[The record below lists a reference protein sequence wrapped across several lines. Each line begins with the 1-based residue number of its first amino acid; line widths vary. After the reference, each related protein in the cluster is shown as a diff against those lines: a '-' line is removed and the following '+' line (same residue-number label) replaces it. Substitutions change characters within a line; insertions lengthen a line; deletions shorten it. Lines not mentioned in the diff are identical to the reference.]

1 MTPITL
7 HPVDKLSLIVD
18 YLITSMFDVLSE
30 KKSPVIV
37 KGVESIKAT
46 RLRLSMKKVIMRQYW
61 RLQQSQTVI
70 SMVFWTTTLTL
81 LIWPYVKWRFE
92 KGCDGGLCFSDEIFG
107 FSSTYIGLM
116 SIGLLVLLTVLLIGY
131 IYDVGLGLW
140 KEHLTISTE
149 RNPFGV
155 YLISPPM
162 GLILAQTN
170 MLLKHLASD
179 EEEVQRHVA
188 FVERW
193 LEWNADEEIW
203 ARAMDAWRNSM
214 GDEDP
219 HLPFLSEKM
228 QAELVERSSSLP
240 KE

>member
-1 MTPITL
+1 
-7 HPVDKLSLIVD
+7 
-18 YLITSMFDVLSE
+18 
-30 KKSPVIV
+30 
-37 KGVESIKAT
+37 
-46 RLRLSMKKVIMRQYW
+46 MKKVIMRQYW

-92 KGCDGGLCFSDEIFG
+92 SECDGGICFSNQILG
-107 FSSTYIGLM
+107 IPSTYFGLM
-116 SIGLLVLLTVLLIGY
+116 SIGILVLLTVLLIGY

-170 MLLKHLASD
+170 MLLKQLAPED
-179 EEEVQRHVA
+179 EEVQRHVA
-188 FVERW
+188 FIERW

-203 ARAMDAWRNSM
+203 ARAMDAWKNNM
-214 GDEDP
+214 GDDDP
-219 HLPFLSEKM
+219 YLPFLSEKM
-228 QAELVERSSSLP
+228 QKDLAERSSSLP

>member
-1 MTPITL
+1 
-7 HPVDKLSLIVD
+7 
-18 YLITSMFDVLSE
+18 
-30 KKSPVIV
+30 
-37 KGVESIKAT
+37 
-46 RLRLSMKKVIMRQYW
+46 MKKVIMRQYW

-92 KGCDGGLCFSDEIFG
+92 EGCSSGLCFSNEILG
-107 FSSTYIGLM
+107 IPSTYVGLM
-116 SIGLLVLLTVLLIGY
+116 SIGVLVLLSVLLIGY

-170 MLLKHLASD
+170 MLLKQMAPD
-179 EEEVQRHVA
+179 DGEVQRHVA

-203 ARAMDAWRNSM
+203 ARAMDSWKNTM

-219 HLPFLSEKM
+219 YLPFLSEKM
-228 QAELVERSSSLP
+228 QSDLAERSTSLP

>member
-1 MTPITL
+1 M
-7 HPVDKLSLIVD
+7 
-18 YLITSMFDVLSE
+18 
-30 KKSPVIV
+30 
-37 KGVESIKAT
+37 
-46 RLRLSMKKVIMRQYW
+46 IMRQYW
-61 RLQQSQTVI
+61 RIQQSQAVV

-81 LIWPYVKWRFE
+81 IIWPYVQWRFDDSCS
-92 KGCDGGLCFSDEIFG
+92 GSLCFSDEIFG
-107 FSSTYIGLM
+107 ISSTYFGLILIG
-116 SIGLLVLLTVLLIGY
+116 IIVLLTVFLIGY
-131 IYDVGLGLW
+131 IYDVGFGLW

-170 MLLKHLASD
+170 LLLKHLAPED
-179 EEEVQRHVA
+179 EDVQRHVA
-188 FVERW
+188 FIERW

-203 ARAMDAWRNSM
+203 ARAMDAWKNNM

-219 HLPFLSEKM
+219 HMPFLSKEKRDDL
-228 QAELVERSSSLP
+228 EERSSSLP

>member
-1 MTPITL
+1 
-7 HPVDKLSLIVD
+7 
-18 YLITSMFDVLSE
+18 
-30 KKSPVIV
+30 
-37 KGVESIKAT
+37 
-46 RLRLSMKKVIMRQYW
+46 
-61 RLQQSQTVI
+61 
-70 SMVFWTTTLTL
+70 
-81 LIWPYVKWRFE
+81 
-92 KGCDGGLCFSDEIFG
+92 
-107 FSSTYIGLM
+107 M

-170 MLLKHLASD
+170 MLLKKIAEDD
-179 EEEVQRHVA
+179 EDVQRHVA

-203 ARAMDAWRNSM
+203 ARAMDSWKNSM

-219 HLPFLSEKM
+219 YLPFLSEKTR
-228 QAELVERSSSLP
+228 ENLVERSSTLP

>member
-1 MTPITL
+1 
-7 HPVDKLSLIVD
+7 
-18 YLITSMFDVLSE
+18 
-30 KKSPVIV
+30 
-37 KGVESIKAT
+37 
-46 RLRLSMKKVIMRQYW
+46 MRQYW

-81 LIWPYVKWRFE
+81 LIWPYVKWRFDSE
-92 KGCDGGLCFSDEIFG
+92 CSDALCFSNQILG
-107 FSSTYIGLM
+107 IPSTYFGLV
-116 SIGLLVLLTVLLIGY
+116 SIGILVLLTVLLIGY

-170 MLLKHLASD
+170 MLLKELAP
-179 EEEVQRHVA
+179 ENEEVQRHVA
-188 FVERW
+188 FIERW

-203 ARAMDAWRNSM
+203 ARAMDAWKNNM
-214 GDEDP
+214 GDDDP
-219 HLPFLSEKM
+219 YLPFLSEKM
-228 QAELVERSSSLP
+228 RNDLTERSSSLP